1 MMRNDIVVIAEH
13 ADGKLKPVTYEL
25 IAFAAKLQE
34 RISQTIRIL
43 LLGADVLN
51 LAEDIADKSRLDVTA
66 LEVADFSGYT
76 GELYAGVLAEHL
88 GIHRPAYVCIAHSS
102 QGQDFAPVLAVK
114 LGAACIGGVEDVL
127 PYGQGVGFA
136 RPLYGGKI
144 KAEVRPISETTI
156 LTVQSG
162 IFKFVKPAGAKAGR
176 VDIRSISVGTYRS
189 HSMGIKKSAPDAAGI
204 TEAEAIVA
212 AGQGIGDRDNLDLI
226 HQLASLFAKSAVAG
240 SRIVCDLGWLEYRRQ
255 VGVTGATVAPR
266 LYIACGI
273 SGAIQH
279 LTGMR
284 GSEFIVAINKDPAAA
299 IFQVA
304 DVCIVEDLTT
314 FIPKVI
320 AYCSESRKQPQST
333 ENRRPKSSPQN
344 DAMPE

>member
-1 MMRNDIVVIAEH
+1 MSTLCRPNFV
-13 ADGKLKPVTYEL
+13 P
-25 IAFAAKLQE
+25 
-34 RISQTIRIL
+34 IL
-43 LLGADVLN
+43 
-51 LAEDIADKSRLDVTA
+51 S
-66 LEVADFSGYT
+66 
-76 GELYAGVLAEHL
+76 
-88 GIHRPAYVCIAHSS
+88 
-102 QGQDFAPVLAVK
+102 
-114 LGAACIGGVEDVL
+114 
-127 PYGQGVGFA
+127 YGQGVGFA

-284 GSEFIVAINKDPAAA
+284 GSESRPLVQRLRAATPAWS
-299 IFQVA
+299 
-304 DVCIVEDLTT
+304 C
-314 FIPKVI
+314 
-320 AYCSESRKQPQST
+320 
-333 ENRRPKSSPQN
+333 
-344 DAMPE
+344 